1 MQHIPIRVI
10 IRPETR
16 AGPEHAQAQQ
26 TNRPPLLVLTPER
39 PEPLSFNGFFS
50 GRDFSASR
58 RLHSIAVNFDDYC
71 QQKAAPDGSSTYYAL
86 RRAPASKQ
94 ALLTALHALRRELE
108 ETARETSDPT
118 IGRTKHA
125 WWQKELA
132 SLFGGEPMHP
142 VTKAIAAHQAA
153 TPVLDDEGHGYIDNM
168 VDGFELD
175 LEQARYMD
183 WAGLRR
189 YLDNAGGAFAAIVAR
204 ATARRPEDAPN
215 WAMAL
220 GSALMLAERVE
231 NIGDDARHGRIY
243 LPIDELQRHGV
254 TAADLINRKYSD
266 AFIGLMRF
274 QTGRAR
280 DALNQALAAIPA
292 DERPTQ
298 RVLRSHAALSL
309 ALLDE
314 IERENFQVLHQRIAL
329 TPIRKLWITW
339 LVR

>member
-1 MQHIPIRVI
+1 M
-10 IRPETR
+10 
-16 AGPEHAQAQQ
+16 A
-26 TNRPPLLVLTPER
+26 
-39 PEPLSFNGFFS
+39 FFL
-50 GRDFSASR
+50 GGTLSASR
-58 RLHSIAVNFDDYC
+58 RFHPTAVNFDDYC
-71 QQKAAPDGSSTYYAL
+71 QQKAAPDGSSSYYAL
-86 RRAPASKQ
+86 RRAPASRH

-108 ETARETSDPT
+108 QTVRETSDPT

-132 SLFGGEPMHP
+132 SLFGGEPAHP
-142 VTKAIAAHQAA
+142 VTRAIAAHQAG
-153 TPVLDDEGHGYIDNM
+153 TPVLDDESRGYIGNM

-175 LEQARYMD
+175 LEQARYLD

-189 YLDNAGGAFAAIVAR
+189 YLDNAGGAFAVIVAR
-204 ATARRPEDAPN
+204 ATARNPENVPN

-243 LPIDELQRHGV
+243 LPIDELQRFGV

-266 AFIGLMRF
+266 GFTELMRF

-280 DALNQALAAIPA
+280 DALTQALAAIPPS
-292 DERPTQ
+292 ERPTQ
-298 RVLRSHAALSL
+298 RVLGSHAALSL

-314 IERENFQVLHQRIAL
+314 IEREDFNVLHQRIAL

-339 LVR
+339 RVR